1 MEEDEKIDPSNFE
14 LKIYSAFINFRKSL
28 RLPNNSAQKKS
39 LYITFCEELELYSKN
54 YFINIKETSTIR
66 SGFFEFFPILIHF
79 KYFFSDHDI
88 IKVQI
93 NRYLWNTLEA
103 YLRIDYGDFNDFI
116 NDILNK
122 FERNLNN
129 IDLLIIG
136 YYRAGFYFYY
146 EQFDNVY
153 NIFYEILLKCSIP
166 EAQEFVFGLRIPIF
180 IIIIDIYQEREPDMN
195 YILDLIRSTIR
206 YPIIKYL
213 SRKPIHIFEDTMAKV
228 LFRIKIFQENEN
240 KWKINLN
247 DFIIQLTPYFN
258 EIKNMFI
265 KF

>member
-1 MEEDEKIDPSNFE
+1 LHPSYRTHYFSDIFYVKTTSYKE
-14 LKIYSAFINFRKSL
+14 LILVLKNKIYDLLFSS
-28 RLPNNSAQKKS
+28 
-39 LYITFCEELELYSKN
+39 
-54 YFINIKETSTIR
+54 
-66 SGFFEFFPILIHF
+66 FFLLILL

-116 NDILNK
+116 NDIQNK

-153 NIFYEILLKCSIP
+153 NIFYEILSKSSIP

-180 IIIIDIYQEREPDMN
+180 IIIIDICQEREPDMN

-206 YPIIKYL
+206 YPNIKYL